1 MTRTSF
7 LTTHKHDR
15 VLWLR
20 IALSDR
26 FDECPLE
33 RWRHRLQ
40 AFISQHGLNAAISRE
55 SILIVTRGRPIT
67 PFDRAVVMGWLIA
80 QPEVVFVHIERM
92 PSTQSRIKRHL
103 ALKAPRPTPVDSV
116 LESK

>member
-1 MTRTSF
+1 MSRTSS

-26 FDECPLE
+26 FDVCGLE
-33 RWRHRLQ
+33 RWRQRLQ
-40 AFISQHGLNAAISRE
+40 AFISQHGLTVAISRE
-55 SILIVTRGRPIT
+55 SILIVTRDRPIT

-92 PSTQSRIKRHL
+92 PTTQSRIKRYL